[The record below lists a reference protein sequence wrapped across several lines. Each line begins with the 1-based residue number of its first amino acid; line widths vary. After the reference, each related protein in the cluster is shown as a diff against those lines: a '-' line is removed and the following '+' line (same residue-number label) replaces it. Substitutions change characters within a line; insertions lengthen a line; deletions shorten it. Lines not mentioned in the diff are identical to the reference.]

1 MAELNEAQRALFEG
15 VNFGYIAT
23 SDAAGRPQ
31 VTPVWVTLIDGKPAF
46 NTAKGRAK
54 HRNIEARPQ
63 VAIAIHASDNPYS
76 YVEVQGTA
84 SFIEEGAVEQIDALA
99 KKYINQDKY
108 PWLQEGEERI
118 TIVIEPERI
127 SGM

>member
-1 MAELNEAQRALFEG
+1 MGLSESQSALFEAA
-15 VNFGYIAT
+15 NFAYVAT
-23 SDAAGRPQ
+23 VSADGRPQ
-31 VTPVWVTLIDGKPAF
+31 CTPVWVTLIDGKPAF

-63 VAIAIHASDNPYS
+63 VSIAVHSPDNPYT

-84 SFIEEGAVEQIDALA
+84 TFTEDGAHDLIDTLSH
-99 KKYINQDKY
+99 KYIGQDY
-108 PWLQEGEERI
+108 PYRQPGEERI
-118 TIVIEPERI
+118 TCIIEPERV